1 VRFRGI
7 PRAASAIFIS
17 PTLIPRVNRGS
28 NTFPPLRENSG
39 DSSAIY
45 LSARQINHRSISS
58 VPTSPVRRPPTPFGP
73 VGPAISR
80 RGSHFSGPSGTRALA
95 SADRRNFANPNKTE
109 AAVSAN
115 TCPRSSTKCEKCLNG
130 PRSAKSTRPISTDSF
145 PPTRRPDRALSV
157 SGPEILIEPQR
168 EI

>member
-7 PRAASAIFIS
+7 SAIFIS
-17 PTLIPRVNRGS
+17 PTLILRVNRGS
-28 NTFPPLRENSG
+28 NTFPRLRENSG

-58 VPTSPVRRPPTPFGP
+58 VPASPVRRPPPPHPGP
-73 VGPAISR
+73 VGPTISR